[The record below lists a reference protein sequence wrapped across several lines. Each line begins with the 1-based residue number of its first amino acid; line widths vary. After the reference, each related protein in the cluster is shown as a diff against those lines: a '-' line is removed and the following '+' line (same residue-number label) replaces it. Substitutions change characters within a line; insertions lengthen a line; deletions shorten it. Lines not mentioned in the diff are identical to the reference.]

1 MADLIPFPATRPA
14 PDKVAH
20 VVSRSYEDYSR
31 KERKAI
37 MAHNPFSF
45 LHIIRPGFKFHR
57 EFSGARRFEMVRNRY
72 LEFLEEGILI
82 RDREPAFY
90 LYHTRSGDAS
100 AYGVFCAASTED
112 YRNNLIKRHEDTLL
126 RREELFADYL
136 EKVRFNAEPV
146 LIAYP
151 DQQALGALFEEIM
164 QEAPEYFFTTPDR
177 VTHRLWV
184 IRQQGR
190 IGAIREA
197 FGTMESLYI
206 ADGHH
211 RCASSELLA
220 RRAQTRPDGTLQGKA
235 FRYFMAYLIPESQ
248 LRIGSFYRLLTTLNG
263 LSKHELLVRLDQYFR
278 IHEMGPAHFE
288 PTEKHQFSM
297 YLEGE
302 FFALYLR
309 KQPLASKDPLGQLDS
324 QVLYETVLKPVF
336 GVADPRTDPRVRYL
350 HDRHGGAEMRRL
362 IDRGACAVGFGMTP
376 VTMEE
381 LKAIANAGQTMPPK
395 STFIEPKLPSGLTLY
410 DFQNHHP

>member
-20 VVSRSYEDYSR
+20 VVSRSYEEYGR
-31 KERKAI
+31 KERKAL
-37 MAHNPFSF
+37 MKHNPFSF

-82 RDREPAFY
+82 RDQEPAFY
-90 LYHTRSGDAS
+90 LYHTRSGADS

-112 YRNNLIKRHEDTLL
+112 YRSNLIKRHEDTLL

-146 LIAYP
+146 LMAYP
-151 DQQALGALFEEIM
+151 DQQNLEVLFGEIM
-164 QEAPEYFFTTPDR
+164 QEAPEYFFSTPDR

-190 IGAIREA
+190 VAAIREA
-197 FGTMESLYI
+197 FRTMDSLYI

-211 RCASSELLA
+211 RCASSDLLA
-220 RRAQTRPDGTLQGKA
+220 RRTETLPGGKEQGKA
-235 FRYFMAYLIPESQ
+235 FRYFMAYMIPESQ
-248 LRIGSFYRLLTTLNG
+248 LRIHSFYRLLTTMNG
-263 LSKHELLVRLDQYFR
+263 LSKNELLVRLDHYFR
-278 IHEMGPAHFE
+278 IHDMGPAHFE

-309 KQPLASKDPLGQLDS
+309 RQPKASKDPLGRLDTQL
-324 QVLYETVLKPVF
+324 LYENILKPVF
-336 GVADPRTDPRVRYL
+336 GVSDPRNDPRVRYL
-350 HDRHGGAEMRRL
+350 HDRHGGAEMRQL
-362 IDRGACAVGFGMTP
+362 IDRGACAVGFGMKP

-381 LKAIANAGQTMPPK
+381 LKAVADAGQTMPPK

-410 DFQNHHP
+410 DFQNPQS

>member
-20 VVSRSYEDYSR
+20 VVSRSYEDYGR
-31 KERKAI
+31 KERKTL
-37 MAHNPFSF
+37 MKYNPFSF

-82 RDREPAFY
+82 REQEPAFY
-90 LYHTRSGDAS
+90 LYHTQSGACS

-112 YRNNLIKRHEDTLL
+112 YRNNRIKRHEDTLS

-151 DQQALGALFEEIM
+151 DEPGLGVLFGEIM
-164 QEAPEYFFTTPDR
+164 QEAPEYHFTTPDR

-184 IRQQGR
+184 IRRQGR
-190 IGAIREA
+190 VAAIREA
-197 FGTMESLYI
+197 FRAMDSLYI

-211 RCASSELLA
+211 RSASSDLLA
-220 RRAQTRPDGTLQGKA
+220 RRMETRPGGAEQGMA

-248 LRIGSFYRLLTTLNG
+248 LRIHSFYRLLTTLNG
-263 LSKHELLVRLDQYFR
+263 LTKNELLVRLDHAFR

-309 KQPLASKDPLGQLDS
+309 RQPLASKDPLGQLDTHL
-324 QVLYETVLKPVF
+324 LYENILKPVF
-336 GVADPRTDPRVRYL
+336 GISDPRNDPRLRYL
-350 HDRHGGAEMRRL
+350 HDRHGGAGMRQRV
-362 IDRGACAVGFGMTP
+362 DRGTCAIGFGMKP
-376 VTMEE
+376 VTMGEI
-381 LKAIANAGQTMPPK
+381 KAVADAGQTMPPK